1 MVEVSKL
8 RSLDIYT
15 NTGHYVGRVE
25 DVVLNIRLG
34 TISKLQ
40 VRAIEQER
48 RPTGFVNQ
56 FLGSIRGESPEDNDM
71 RSFQNDVLTVDCWR
85 KKLHNYKDKMILG
98 NYGQNQEESMKKGYL
113 VLQDG
118 RVFEGIRFG
127 AEQDAVGE
135 MVFNTSAGSFIEILH
150 KALNKDKILP
160 KIGMDAI
167 PFCIPVENG

>member
-25 DVVLNIRLG
+25 DVVLNIRLGIRLG

-56 FLGSIRGESPEDNDM
+56 FLGSIRGETPEDNDM
-71 RSFQNDVLTVDCWR
+71 RSFQNDVLSVDF
-85 KKLHNYKDKMILG
+85 DKVQAIGDIMLI
-98 NYGQNQEESMKKGYL
+98 NPRDMKKINHEP
-113 VLQDG
+113 Q
-118 RVFEGIRFG
+118 IP
-127 AEQDAVGE
+127 DAPTPRQPETQPQNETQVQ
-135 MVFNTSAGSFIEILH
+135 F
-150 KALNKDKILP
+150 D
-160 KIGMDAI
+160 
-167 PFCIPVENG
+167 